1 MEYKKIKISIFSMIS
16 LVFIIILYAI
26 YFISNTGI
34 TLYSD
39 DIRMMIIT
47 MVMELT
53 IGQLFNL
60 SIVYLGGTLLISI
73 LLNARKNGINIKY
86 NHDNSRYCVYSPSF
100 ICKSVTWLSRHENK

>member
-73 LLNARKNGINIKY
+73 LLNARKKL
-86 NHDNSRYCVYSPSF
+86 H
-100 ICKSVTWLSRHENK
+100 